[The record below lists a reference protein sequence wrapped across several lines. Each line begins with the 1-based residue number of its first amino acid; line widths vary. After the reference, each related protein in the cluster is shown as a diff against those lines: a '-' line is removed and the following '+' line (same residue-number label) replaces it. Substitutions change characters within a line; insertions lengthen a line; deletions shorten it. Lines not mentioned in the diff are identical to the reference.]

1 MSPILVAAAALL
13 LALPAGAFLLAK
25 VVHLPAT
32 RRPGMSRGAVGP
44 WVEWAAA
51 CLCVAVLA
59 FALGG
64 LSGFDSRPTR
74 PCLAERA
81 EQFGPQSHRTPD
93 GDIKITSRYFPQS
106 KVCAFPD
113 GTSVELVPGWTNPLL
128 VIALAG
134 VAACGVAACGVG
146 AVRAGSSSRSPRTAG
161 RRA

>member
-25 VVHLPAT
+25 AVHLLAT

-44 WVEWAAA
+44 WVEGAAA
-51 CLCVAVLA
+51 CLCVALLA

-81 EQFGPQSHRTPD
+81 EQFGPQSYRTPD

-113 GTSVELVPGWTNPLL
+113 GTSVELVPAWTNPLL
-128 VIALAG
+128 VVALA
-134 VAACGVAACGVG
+134 GVAACGVG
-146 AVRAGSSSRSPRTAG
+146 AVRAGSSSRSSRTAG
-161 RRA
+161 QRA

>member
-25 VVHLPAT
+25 VVHLLAT
-32 RRPGMSRGAVGP
+32 RRPDMSRGAVGR
-44 WVEWAAA
+44 WVERAAA

-64 LSGFDSRPTR
+64 LGGLDSRPTR

-81 EQFGPQSHRTPD
+81 EQFGPQSYRTPD
-93 GDIKITSRYFPQS
+93 NDIKITSRYFPPS
-106 KVCAFPD
+106 KACAFPD

-128 VIALAG
+128 VVALA
-134 VAACGVAACGVG
+134 GVAACGVG
-146 AVRAGSSSRSPRTAG
+146 AVRAGTSSRSSRTAG
-161 RRA
+161 QRA